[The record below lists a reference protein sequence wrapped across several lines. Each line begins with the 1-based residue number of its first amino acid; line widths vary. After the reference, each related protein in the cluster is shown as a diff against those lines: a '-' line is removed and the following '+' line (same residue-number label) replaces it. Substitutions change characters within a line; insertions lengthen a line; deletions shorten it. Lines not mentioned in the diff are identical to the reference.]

1 MLIQSFLCTVLKTV
15 IVLYEGGKSPYSHV
29 ISDVSVWGHMPKKK
43 ANLFKHYKGE
53 RYMVILEYIRG
64 TLN

>member
-43 ANLFKHYKGE
+43 RTYLSTIKE
-53 RYMVILEYIRG
+53 RG
-64 TLN
+64 TW